1 MRRRFA
7 LILSLALMWQGF
19 SQVIS
24 DLDWVSPMHE
34 GMAAVKKGNM
44 WGFIDKDGSMKIEP
58 REDLAPSKTS
68 LSGVSEDSE
77 MKYPIFVE
85 GRCLIEQT
93 FEGIRYFGFIDK
105 QGKTVVEPGYIN
117 ATNFRNGFAIV
128 TQYSKQV
135 LGKNNILG
143 KDVVN
148 YLAEEL
154 IIDNQGKVVTSL
166 MNSRTFVPNKLKDSP
181 PEMHAYFI
189 GERLVAVKGDDGQ
202 WSIYKF

>member
-154 IIDNQGKVVTSL
+154 IIDNQ
-166 MNSRTFVPNKLKDSP
+166 R
-181 PEMHAYFI
+181 
-189 GERLVAVKGDDGQ
+189 
-202 WSIYKF
+202 